1 MRLGVLVSVYF
12 NGVVDGETRSPIVC
26 NVSSRVWPTLS
37 DKVRLGIPFAP
48 RRSFE
53 HAASPAAAL
62 NRCAIRDT
70 IDPEFT
76 VGCSL

>member
-1 MRLGVLVSVYF
+1 MTSINWIAVEEMVSGLAY
-12 NGVVDGETRSPIVC
+12 SPGAIVC

-53 HAASPAAAL
+53 HAASPAPAL

-76 VGCSL
+76 VSCSL